1 MIKAK
6 EKQYIYIVQAS
17 LEPSK
22 CKIGKTNNL
31 GRRLKEYNS
40 MTGKSKENIYSYLFS
55 CEVKNMTEVENN
67 IKDKFSTLREEK
79 NKEIYFFNSDLFK
92 NYIKF
97 IKAHSMF
104 VKEIFIKT
112 ENKKDIVKKEAYQL
126 EMLCKK
132 LRKLI
137 MMNFIQ
143 DMKMSKMNCQCI
155 IKVFGKTKLYFVI
168 VMML

>member
-112 ENKKDIVKKEAYQL
+112 ENKKDIVK
-126 EMLCKK
+126 
-132 LRKLI
+132 
-137 MMNFIQ
+137 
-143 DMKMSKMNCQCI
+143 I
-155 IKVFGKTKLYFVI
+155 IKKTSPSLEERGI
-168 VMML
+168 STRDVMQKAQKVNNDEFYTRYEDVENELSAQN